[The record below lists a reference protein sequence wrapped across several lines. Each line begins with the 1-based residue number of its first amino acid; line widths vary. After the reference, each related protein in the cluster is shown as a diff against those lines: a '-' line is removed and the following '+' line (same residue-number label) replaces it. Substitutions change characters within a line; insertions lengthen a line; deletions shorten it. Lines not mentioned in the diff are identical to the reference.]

1 VSDGQQLFSDSSS
14 VLRFQLTNLLTKSSC
29 CTPGTSPSDGRGAAN
44 SPVPTALVGSNYQ
57 EQMFSKSVGS
67 ACDDGAP
74 SRHAGHGTA
83 SFLLSQPR
91 VSALKQWRIKGAL
104 RPAHAVLENYELK
117 IDKS

>member
-1 VSDGQQLFSDSSS
+1 MMVHPAGMQ
-14 VLRFQLTNLLTKSSC
+14 
-29 CTPGTSPSDGRGAAN
+29 A
-44 SPVPTALVGSNYQ
+44 TAL
-57 EQMFSKSVGS
+57 
-67 ACDDGAP
+67 
-74 SRHAGHGTA
+74 HGTA